1 VSSSRWSRPADLV
14 AQVRRRWDSGQL
26 LRECLD
32 ATEANAPLTLRL
44 RKPTA
49 ADLSRDFN
57 RVRDWITDLEAGSRA
72 ARGFGYDIHWKTV
85 RHRVHGSNALPASV
99 TVPSLDDAVRL
110 IGKQG
115 DRARF
120 ERLAAEWL
128 AEFPELTD
136 WLKAHPLKALEQ
148 RHEWPRLRAVLEYF
162 RARPRPNLYLR
173 QLEIPGVDSKF
184 IERHRHLIG
193 DWLDA
198 VLPETAIDST
208 ATGRRG
214 FNQRYGL
221 RDKPALV
228 RFRILDP
235 AGTIAGLDDLSV
247 PAEQFAR
254 LALDAETVFITENEI
269 NGLAFPYWPGG
280 IVIFG
285 LGYGLERLARI
296 AWLEQTRVIYWG
308 DIDTHG
314 FAILNR
320 LRHYLP
326 AAQALMMDR
335 ATLEQHRQ
343 LWGREPKQHR
353 FLGQLDRLRPEENA
367 LFEDLRDDVLG
378 ERVRLEQERID
389 FAWVRQQLAQIAPPS
404 APKSI
409 RVDANPLT

>member
-1 VSSSRWSRPADLV
+1 MSSSRWSRPADLV

-269 NGLAFPYWPGG
+269 NGLAFPDHPRA

-285 LGYGLERLARI
+285 LGYGLERLAGI
-296 AWLEQTRVIYWG
+296 DWLARSRCWYWG

-326 AAQALMMDR
+326 GARSFLMDR
-335 ATLEQHRQ
+335 ATLDAHRD
-343 LWGREPKQHR
+343 LWGREPEDRR
-353 FLGQLDRLRPEENA
+353 FRGELDRLDEAEQTLYRT
-367 LFEDLRDDVLG
+367 LRDNLLTS
-378 ERVRLEQERID
+378 RLRLEQEHVR
-389 FAWVRQQLAQIAPPS
+389 FAWLERFLDRIRQAAAGHTCS
-404 APKSI
+404 GG
-409 RVDANPLT
+409 